1 MVRKVNK
8 SLQNWVSFIKKVQE
22 EEGLSY
28 KDAMQRAKVRKDS
41 GEKWM
46 VGGEEKPE
54 SVMESESKDMSVLPD
69 AEVLDKPMP
78 LVGGRKKTEK
88 RKLKKGGRSQKKGG
102 RTQKKGTRK
111 Q

>member
-8 SLQNWVSFIKKVQE
+8 SLQNWVSFIKKVQA

-46 VGGEEKPE
+46 VGGEEKSE
-54 SVMESESKDMSVLPD
+54 SDMESESKDMSVSQD
-69 AEVLDKPMP
+69 AEVMDKPMVS
-78 LVGGRKKTEK
+78 VGGRKKTEK

-102 RTQKKGTRK
+102 RSQKKGTRK